1 MNIIHFMWVFSILLI
16 IFNGDAFTNAS
27 RADSLDFFID
37 NQVNIFGRLKKLE
50 ESDSKK
56 KEQENQLEDLKLL
69 VKEQENEISDLK
81 EKAAEMS
88 KAKKSQDET
97 NEWLKS
103 QIRKSDF
110 SSKFHH

>member
-1 MNIIHFMWVFSILLI
+1 MWFLSILLI

-27 RADSLDFFID
+27 RADSLDFLID
-37 NQVNIFGRLKKLE
+37 NQENIFERLKKLE

-69 VKEQENEISDLK
+69 VKKQENEITDLK

-88 KAKKSQDET
+88 KAKKLQDDT
-97 NEWLKS
+97 NVWLKS
-103 QIRKSDF
+103 QIGKSDF

>member
-1 MNIIHFMWVFSILLI
+1 MKLFVFVFGFLSLSVDLGTGLSIME
-16 IFNGDAFTNAS
+16 
-27 RADSLDFFID
+27 
-37 NQVNIFGRLKKLE
+37 RL
-50 ESDSKK
+50 
-56 KEQENQLEDLKLL
+56 NQLEDLKLI